1 MTSVTTKIDTANFA
15 PNQLVDDIDR
25 QQYERLTRELHG
37 WDRDATYTTII
48 NARFAIDGL
57 TIRELMLKDAKVFH
71 CSNGLTMFAATL
83 HCPLDDLLNRP
94 GAWDEISQFLA
105 SDESNKANL
114 LLMMGTVA
122 SGENR
127 GFGWYAP
134 QLENFNENLLP
145 FLESVELF
153 KWSDY
158 EKLPVTP
165 VGGGARIIAGS
176 DGKVV
181 SRKKALPI
189 FMPWFERQFNA

>member
-1 MTSVTTKIDTANFA
+1 
-15 PNQLVDDIDR
+15 
-25 QQYERLTRELHG
+25 
-37 WDRDATYTTII
+37 
-48 NARFAIDGL
+48 
-57 TIRELMLKDAKVFH
+57 
-71 CSNGLTMFAATL
+71 
-83 HCPLDDLLNRP
+83 
-94 GAWDEISQFLA
+94 
-105 SDESNKANL
+105 
-114 LLMMGTVA
+114 MMGTVA

-134 QLENFNENLLP
+134 KEKGEHSGRRIFRWIVKMTHDSLFYSKICQIMFFNLEKKKRKFPCWKLEKFNEKLVP

-158 EKLPVTP
+158 EKLPDSP

-189 FMPWFERQFNA
+189 FMPWFEREFSA